1 MKYLIF
7 SLVSLIGF
15 GGMLGIA
22 TRSAT
27 ARGILLAGLIFSTA
41 FGDFANIN
49 FMSMETYRGPDRGFE
64 VTLTDLIAG
73 ALIIAMLIQYP
84 KRLTWFPY
92 NSGWMLGFFGLACV
106 STLMAPQK
114 ILSAFTLFKFVR
126 IYGVYWCTVNC
137 LRTRIAPQY
146 IWWGLLAIGSFTT
159 LLAMKQMYVD
169 GIHRIP
175 GPFDHSNTLP
185 LYLNLMM
192 PLLLMWGLCARHF
205 KPASVIA
212 SVLTA
217 LGMTCSVVLTYSRA
231 GMLLAG
237 AGLLGTLTVAALRA
251 RSIRVTAT
259 LFIVFV
265 AMLVVGIKVADN
277 VIHRFLNAPKSS
289 SEARAEFNQAAAMM
303 VRDHKL
309 GVGINNFS
317 YVLTHT
323 PKYRAHIKVMRYE
336 KQAGVV
342 HHIYWLTAAETGY
355 LGLAVFVIMIARFAW
370 RAGWYGWHSRSLQG
384 ILLVALFLGFC
395 TLHASGFLE
404 WAARISPVTYLFAIT
419 AGISVGFA
427 DIIESQDRARSSR
440 PGWRR
445 RRRLQPAALIDIP
458 HRLGAQQTTG
468 ISPLEQLG

>member
-1 MKYLIF
+1 MKYLLF
-7 SLVSLIGF
+7 SLASLIGF
-15 GGMLGIA
+15 GGMLGLA
-22 TRSAT
+22 TRST
-27 ARGILLAGLIFSTA
+27 TGRGLLLAALIFSTA
-41 FGDFANIN
+41 LGDFANIN

-64 VTLTDLIAG
+64 ITLTDLIAW

-106 STLMAPQK
+106 SAIMAPQK
-114 ILSAFTLFKFVR
+114 LLSAFTLFKFVR
-126 IYGVYWCTVNC
+126 IYIVYWCTVNC
-137 LRTRIAPQY
+137 LRTRVAPQY

-159 LLAMKQMYVD
+159 LLTVKQVYLD

-185 LYLNLMM
+185 LYLNLLI
-192 PLLLMWGLCARHF
+192 PLLLMWGLCDRHF
-205 KPASVIA
+205 KPVYVIV
-212 SVLTA
+212 SVLTT

-237 AGLLGTLTVAALRA
+237 AGVLGTLTVAVLRA

-259 LFIVFV
+259 LFIVFF

-277 VIHRFLNAPKSS
+277 VIDRFLNAPKSS
-289 SEARAEFNQAAAMM
+289 GEARKEFNQAAAMM
-303 VRDHKL
+303 VRDHKF

-355 LGLAVFVIMIARFAW
+355 LGLAVFLIVIARFAW
-370 RAGWYGWHSRSLQG
+370 RAGRCGWRSRSLQG
-384 ILLVALFLGFC
+384 ILLIALALGFC

-427 DIIESQDRARSSR
+427 DAIENQDRSR
-440 PGWRR
+440 TPRTGWLRR
-445 RRRLQPAALIDIP
+445 RRPRTTALV
-458 HRLGAQQTTG
+458 T
-468 ISPLEQLG
+468 S

>member
-7 SLVSLIGF
+7 SLASLVGF
-15 GGMLGIA
+15 GGMLAIA

-27 ARGILLAGLIFSTA
+27 ARGILLAALVFSTA
-41 FGDFANIN
+41 LGDFANIN

-64 VTLTDLIAG
+64 VTLTDLIAW
-73 ALIIAMLIQYP
+73 ALITAMLIQYP

-106 STLMAPQK
+106 STLLAPQK

-126 IYGVYWCTVNC
+126 VYSVYWCTVNC
-137 LRTRIAPQY
+137 LRTRVAPQY

-159 LLAMKQMYVD
+159 LLAVKQVYLD

-185 LYLNLMM
+185 LYLNLII

-205 KPASVIA
+205 KPVYVIA

-237 AGLLGTLTVAALRA
+237 AGVLGTLTIAVLRA

-259 LFIVFV
+259 LFIVFC
-265 AMLVVGIKVADN
+265 AMLVVGIKVAGN
-277 VIHRFLNAPKSS
+277 VIDRFLNAPKSS
-289 SEARAEFNQAAAMM
+289 GEAREEFNQAAAMM

-355 LGLAVFVIMIARFAW
+355 LGLAVFVIVIARFAW
-370 RAGWYGWHSRSLQG
+370 RAGWYGWRSHSLQG
-384 ILLVALFLGFC
+384 ILLVALVLGFS
-395 TLHASGFLE
+395 TMHASGFLE

-427 DIIESQDRARSSR
+427 DIIEHQDRSHTSR
-440 PGWRR
+440 TRRWRR
-445 RRRLQPAALIDIP
+445 RRTPTAAVV
-458 HRLGAQQTTG
+458 A
-468 ISPLEQLG
+468 S